1 MIIRKHNGE
10 LIELKKQNFIND
22 KLYYSKIVEL
32 KFNFTKVRDNT
43 EEKTYTS
50 YIIQKYIK

>member
-22 KLYYSKIVEL
+22 KLYYSKIIEL
-32 KFNFTKVRDNT
+32 KFNFTKVRDNI